1 MLIIMRNIVKF
12 IAEYIIMRNILEF
25 VVEYITN
32 AEYIGMLLSAEQAL
46 YHFLKEH
53 KKFKCG
59 LHSKKKGTH

>member
-1 MLIIMRNIVKF
+1 MRNIVKF

-53 KKFKCG
+53 KK
-59 LHSKKKGTH
+59 LWIA